1 MEKSKLSPYIDDKHR
16 YPRACQHCSIA
27 ALHDATSQPQLQAD
41 PLPILVERSHCCSS
55 SPYAAAGACDSVNV
69 RCKGFEACILRVSAG
84 AMLVHS
90 KRITVCDLGK
100 MRTKVP
106 CYLKLFNSRYGK
118 IVPGQY
124 ISVYC
129 YAAGEVRP
137 STTAR
142 RNLRSCPASSWQQ
155 DGNVGSIMRNASPHG
170 CQLAKLACR
179 PHKHVEGMEVAPS
192 NCLTRPSITAS
203 RHCVAPAKDNVQT
216 GQRCGAR
223 LKSGSSHNGSRPPQA
238 GKKKPPGKSCTL
250 INSKVALPAIGL
262 QCNRLGSPEC
272 AWPQTS
278 PAWDF

>member
-1 MEKSKLSPYIDDKHR
+1 M
-16 YPRACQHCSIA
+16 
-27 ALHDATSQPQLQAD
+27 
-41 PLPILVERSHCCSS
+41 
-55 SPYAAAGACDSVNV
+55 
-69 RCKGFEACILRVSAG
+69 
-84 AMLVHS
+84 
-90 KRITVCDLGK
+90 CDLGK

-262 QCNRLGSPEC
+262 QCNRLEALNVLGPKLPQPGTFETTMKVPPCCVKRRTQGRIRRCRSSWHGLVEASQGLMKLVGVDD
-272 AWPQTS
+272 AWLQNVLLPY
-278 PAWDF
+278 ADCMYG